1 MRPSQIIRTAEFYK
15 MWLMFAFSAASG
27 LMVIGHAANITK
39 IQAHW
44 EGGFVVVILLAVF
57 NGIGRS
63 LGGMFSDRIG
73 RPNLMRLTFIVLAVN
88 MFFFAFYTDYVILM
102 VGVAITGMCY
112 GACMV
117 VFSAMTADLY
127 GMKYFG
133 ANYGLLFTSWGVAG
147 VLGPIPGAIIFD
159 ATKSFNA
166 AYLLAGAMAIAALA
180 IALTLKAPRV
190 QRPVM
195 SGSVGATAATVAQ
208 D

>member
-1 MRPSQIIRTAEFYK
+1 MRPSQVLRTANFYK
-15 MWLMFAFSAASG
+15 MWFMFALSAASG

-44 EGGFVVVILLAVF
+44 EGGVIVVILLAVF

-63 LGGMFSDRIG
+63 FGGMLSDRIG
-73 RPNLMRLTFIVLAVN
+73 RPNLMRLTFILQAAN
-88 MFFFAFYTDYVILM
+88 MLFFALYTNYIVLM
-102 VGVAITGMCY
+102 LGVAIAGACY

-127 GMKYFG
+127 GMKYFSS
-133 ANYGLLFTSWGVAG
+133 NYGLVFTSWGVAG

-166 AYLLAGAMAIAALA
+166 AYLLAGAMAIAALV
-180 IALTLKAPRV
+180 IAF
-190 QRPVM
+190 
-195 SGSVGATAATVAQ
+195 TVKVPHEERSF
-208 D
+208 